1 MNAGREMTKTLIFVV
16 TAVLTLAIA
25 FFSRPSKESAVVD
38 DEVGKVM
45 FPALKKPNMVN
56 GLEVLSFD
64 EDLGQMSR
72 FKVAQQDQG
81 LFVIPSHQN
90 YPADA
95 QDRLV
100 NAATMFVNL
109 EVIRV
114 VPATE
119 ADFETFGVIEPS
131 PTETRVGDE
140 GIGLLV
146 TVFGKG
152 EQGQTTLAD
161 LIIGKPVKGLA
172 GQHYVRR
179 PGKSRVY
186 QVEID
191 PTQLSTRF
199 QDWIETDLLK
209 LNRFDVGALTL
220 KDYSV
225 ETEGFNITGYDQ
237 RLELRASVAGDGW
250 VLDDVKEGIN
260 GELQAGQLEE
270 GETLNQ
276 TRLNVLRNALGELK
290 IVDVQRKPR
299 GLGADLK
306 TSGEFLGDPES
317 TRSLA
322 ERGFYAIKFQDG
334 ASKFLSSDGE
344 LLIDTKSGVRYTL
357 RFGRIAGVGEATK
370 SDAGA
375 SETSLNRF
383 MFVSVSLNEGLFPEP
398 ELEELPE
405 ADENDNEVALEIEK
419 IQQANQRKIDA
430 RNDAVEKAKRQ
441 VEDLQYRFADWYY
454 IVAEDVFKKL
464 RLRRNDL
471 FTFSEDALKSGS
483 GIQAFR
489 ELQRQGLK

>member
-1 MNAGREMTKTLIFVV
+1 MNAGQEMTKTLAFVA
-16 TAVLTLAIA
+16 TAVLILAIA
-25 FFSRPSKESAVVD
+25 FFSRPSKEQAVVD

-45 FPALKKPNMVN
+45 FPALSESSMVN

-81 LFVIPSHQN
+81 PFVIPSHQN
-90 YPADA
+90 YPADVQA
-95 QDRLV
+95 RLV
-100 NAATMFVNL
+100 NAATMFVDLN
-109 EVIRV
+109 VVRV
-114 VPATE
+114 VQSTE
-119 ADFETFGVIEPS
+119 ADFETFGVVEPS
-131 PTETRVGDE
+131 TTETRVGDE
-140 GIGLLV
+140 GVGMLV

-161 LIIGKPVKGLA
+161 LIVGKPVKGLPE
-172 GQHYVRR
+172 QHYVRR

-186 QVEID
+186 QVKIN

-209 LNRFDVGALTL
+209 LSLFDVGALTL

-237 RLELRASVAGDGW
+237 RLELRATVADDGW
-250 VLDDVKEGIN
+250 VLDDLKEGVN
-260 GELQAGQLEE
+260 GELQAGQVEE
-270 GETLNQ
+270 GEALNQ

-306 TSGEFLGDPES
+306 ASGEFLGDPES
-317 TRSLA
+317 ARSLA
-322 ERGFYAIKFQDG
+322 DRGFYSIKFQDG
-334 ASKFLSSDGE
+334 SSKFLSSDGE
-344 LLIDTKSGVRYTL
+344 LLVDTKTGVRYTL

-370 SDAGA
+370 SDAGE

-383 MFVSVSLNEGLFPEP
+383 MFVSVSLNEDLFPEP

-405 ADENDNEVALEIEK
+405 ADENDNEVALEIER
-419 IQQANQRKIDA
+419 IQKANQRKTDE
-430 RNDAVEKAKRQ
+430 RNDAMEAAKQ
-441 VEDLQYRFADWYY
+441 KVEDLRYRFADWYY

-471 FTFSEDALKSGS
+471 FSFSGDALKSGT

-489 ELQRQGLK
+489 ELQREGLK